1 MKKAIQTTKAPGA
14 IGPYSQAIVAG
25 DLLFASGQ
33 IPLDPQ
39 TGNLVSGS
47 IEAETHQALKNLAAV
62 LEAGGA
68 QTRDVVRTTIFLT
81 DLGNFSKVNE
91 IYGTYFSQ
99 PFPARVT
106 VQVSALPKG
115 AQVEIDAI
123 AKVSR

>member
-1 MKKAIQTTKAPGA
+1 MKKPIQTSKAPSA
-14 IGPYSQAIVAG
+14 IGPYSQGIVVG

-47 IEAETHQALKNLAAV
+47 IEAEAHQVLKNLTAILGAA
-62 LEAGGA
+62 GA
-68 QTRDVVRTTIFLT
+68 TSADVVRTTIFLT

-91 IYGTYFSQ
+91 VYGTYFTQ

-115 AQVEIDAI
+115 ANVEIDAI
-123 AKVSR
+123 AKVPK